1 MATGMVDF
9 HRPFMQNNIGSITVP
24 SSKCSKAG
32 GGGGGG
38 GGQNQ
43 TIIEHLVS
51 VILITQAYLSI
62 IEIIASSTMIGEV
75 R

>member
-1 MATGMVDF
+1 MATGMGDF
-9 HRPFMQNNIGSITVP
+9 HHPFMQNNIGSITVP
-24 SSKCSKAG
+24 SSKCPKV
-32 GGGGGG
+32 GGGG

-51 VILITQAYLSI
+51 VILIAQAYLSI